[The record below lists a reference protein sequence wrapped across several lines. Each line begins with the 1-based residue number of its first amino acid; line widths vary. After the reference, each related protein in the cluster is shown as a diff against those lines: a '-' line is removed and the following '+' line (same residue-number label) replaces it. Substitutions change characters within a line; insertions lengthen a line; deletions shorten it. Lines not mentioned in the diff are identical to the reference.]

1 MMYSRYT
8 PNQNGGYERR
18 RVPNRPQRPAMPPP
32 PPEPPHPPH
41 DEQHPPHGTQHP
53 SHGTQHLPHEPPHLP
68 YMPPSPQR
76 PPKPQPQGG
85 LLGGLSGL
93 LHGKLQKGDLLML
106 AILYLILSE
115 DEEDSSLPLIAI
127 ALYLILK

>member
-32 PPEPPHPPH
+32 PEPPHPPH
-41 DEQHPPHGTQHP
+41 GEQHPPHGT
-53 SHGTQHLPHEPPHLP
+53 SYLPHEPPHLP
-68 YMPPSPQR
+68 YMPPSPPPR

-93 LHGKLQKGDLLML
+93 LHGTLQKGDLLML

-115 DEEDSSLPLIAI
+115 DEEDSSLPIIAI